1 MKTIVCVSLLVCC
14 FVVANALPALEAG
27 SEETTTQVVEEV
39 KPLATSDDV
48 LEPQESR
55 WGWGGRGFGGYGGY
69 GGYGGGWGRP
79 NYGWGRPHYGY
90 GGGGFGFGGGYG
102 YGGGW
107 GR

>member
-1 MKTIVCVSLLVCC
+1 MKTIVYVSLLVCC
-14 FVVANALPALEAG
+14 VAIASALPAPDV
-27 SEETTTQVVEEV
+27 EESTTQVVEEV
-39 KPLATSDDV
+39 KPLAASDDV

-69 GGYGGGWGRP
+69 GGGWGRP
-79 NYGWGRPHYGY
+79 NYGWGRPHYGF
-90 GGGGFGFGGGYG
+90 GGGGFGFGGAYG